1 MRLVKWLDFSRNQ
14 PAPTPSKDYKSFN
27 IRACRT
33 PCTRYLV
40 PHEFMRTHLMP
51 SVLMQVR
58 IGKGLENLCKDQ
70 ERNDPEQDEK
80 DMNLALC
87 QTYGT
92 QMLQNV
98 VQGHYENDVNIN
110 LITNREE
117 GRLEDCIA
125 SQAIQAR
132 ENKTKFLRNMEKTLE
147 KTAEMAACEDD
158 DDSNTDQLTAEYKR
172 RIAALKSQVS
182 TLFDDFIA
190 VGPVDFAL

>member
-1 MRLVKWLDFSRNQ
+1 MQN
-14 PAPTPSKDYKSFN
+14 PM
-27 IRACRT
+27 
-33 PCTRYLV
+33 YLV

-51 SVLMQVR
+51 SVLMQAR
-58 IGKGLENLCKDQ
+58 IGKGLENFCKDQ
-70 ERNDPEQDEK
+70 ERNDPEQDQKE
-80 DMNLALC
+80 MNLALR

-98 VQGHYENDVNIN
+98 VQGHYKDDVIIN

-117 GRLEDCIA
+117 GRLENCISA
-125 SQAIQAR
+125 QALQAR

-147 KTAEMAACEDD
+147 KTAEVAACDDD

-190 VGPVDFAL
+190 VGSSEMWVTQKNFMLMKRV